1 MDSRKLRR
9 APDCQAGENILPV
22 VVRAENERGF
32 IAVDIAEVLQI
43 VHTHTVAR
51 LVLLGVGVPLPIRA
65 VVAGNA
71 LAVVVRLVRVVGREV
86 VRNQA
91 AVFIQRRIAIGV
103 HALVLEL
110 VPEVRAAVAHHVLRI
125 VGLLQRVDDLNVILV
140 LICHQV
146 VVFRFAQVD
155 IREADQ
161 RVGIHAQVV
170 VRHAI
175 GIGVVVV
182 FLLHDRHARFL
193 TDGVIVMVADFADL
207 FLARAIPEA
216 RVFKQR
222 VLRQHRLVVAVAELH
237 RVRRD
242 KRRDD
247 GKQQQEHN
255 QAERHN
261 GGLVLAEAQP
271 RVAQIADGLGLQLF
285 VMDALILVN
294 KRKLLL
300 RDFRI
305 QIFFHHFFDPILMR
319 GSINP

>member
-1 MDSRKLRR
+1 M
-9 APDCQAGENILPV
+9 
-22 VVRAENERGF
+22 
-32 IAVDIAEVLQI
+32 
-43 VHTHTVAR
+43 
-51 LVLLGVGVPLPIRA
+51 
-65 VVAGNA
+65 
-71 LAVVVRLVRVVGREV
+71 
-86 VRNQA
+86 
-91 AVFIQRRIAIGV
+91 
-103 HALVLEL
+103 
-110 VPEVRAAVAHHVLRI
+110 
-125 VGLLQRVDDLNVILV
+125 VI
-140 LICHQV
+140 
-146 VVFRFAQVD
+146 
-155 IREADQ
+155 
-161 RVGIHAQVV
+161 
-170 VRHAI
+170 
-175 GIGVVVV
+175 

-193 TDGVIVMVADFADL
+193 TDGVVVMVADFADL
-207 FLARAIPEA
+207 FLACAIPET

-222 VLRQHRLVVAVAELH
+222 VLRQHRFVVAVAELH

-294 KRKLLL
+294 KRKLFL

-305 QIFFHHFFDPILMR
+305 QILFHHFFDPILMR